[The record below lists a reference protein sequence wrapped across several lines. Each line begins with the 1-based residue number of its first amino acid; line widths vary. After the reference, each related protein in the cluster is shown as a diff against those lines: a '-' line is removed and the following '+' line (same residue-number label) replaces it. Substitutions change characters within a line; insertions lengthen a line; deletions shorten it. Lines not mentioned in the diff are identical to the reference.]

1 MRRRRF
7 ILGAGAVSLGLT
19 AGVAR
24 VVLGPSGDSGGADA
38 DDADGAGGGARAAAH
53 PTATVTRRDLEER
66 TRLTGRLGFGEVQ
79 VVSLSSGG
87 TVTALAARGSM
98 VDRGQTLV
106 EVDGA
111 PVPLL
116 FGARPLWR
124 ELGPGVEDGP
134 DVEQVEANLVALGFA
149 SPGALTVDQHWSS
162 ATTSAVKEW
171 QRSLGRTTTGVV
183 SPADVV
189 VLPAAVRVAGHPT
202 PVGAPAQG
210 PIVEV
215 TGTAR
220 LVTVDLEASRQ
231 RLVAVDQAVQVELPD
246 GTIIAGRVAAVGRVA
261 RRPDDDGPDGAGA
274 GQPVPSDEPTVDVS
288 IELDEPGAA
297 GVWDEVPVTVHV
309 VSSVVEDAL
318 AVPVVALL
326 ALSEGG
332 FAVERV
338 VSGGGTR
345 LVAVETG
352 AFADGW
358 VQVTS
363 GELAEGDD
371 VVVPE

>member
-1 MRRRRF
+1 
-7 ILGAGAVSLGLT
+7 
-19 AGVAR
+19 
-24 VVLGPSGDSGGADA
+24 VVLGQPGDRDGADA
-38 DDADGAGGGARAAAH
+38 EGAGGDPEATAH

-66 TRLTGRLGFGEVQ
+66 TRLTGRLGFGQAQE
-79 VVSLSSGG
+79 VSLSSGG
-87 TVTALAARGSM
+87 TITALPALGSV
-98 VDRGQTLV
+98 VDRGQTLI
-106 EVDGA
+106 EVDGV

-124 ELGPGVEDGP
+124 ELGPGVEDGL

-149 SPGALTVDQHWSS
+149 SPGALTVDQHWTS
-162 ATTSAVKEW
+162 ATTNAVKEW
-171 QRSLGRTTTGVV
+171 QRSLGRPTTGAV
-183 SPADVV
+183 SPADAV

-202 PVGAPAQG
+202 PVGGPAG
-210 PIVEV
+210 GAVIEV
-215 TGTAR
+215 SGTAR

-231 RLVAVDQAVQVELPD
+231 RLVTVDQAVQVELPD
-246 GTIIAGRVAAVGRVA
+246 GTIIPGQVAAVGRVA
-261 RRPDDDGPDGAGA
+261 RRPDDGGPDGAGA
-274 GQPVPSDEPTVDVS
+274 GEPVPSDEPTVDVS
-288 IELDEPGAA
+288 IELDDPGAA
-297 GVWDEVPVTVHV
+297 GAWDEVPVTVHV

-363 GELAEGDD
+363 EELAEGDD

>member
-1 MRRRRF
+1 MRRRSF
-7 ILGAGAVSLGLT
+7 ILGVGAISLGLT

-24 VVLGPSGDSGGADA
+24 VVLGQSGDSDGV
-38 DDADGAGGGARAAAH
+38 DADGAGGDPEATAH
-53 PTATVTRRDLEER
+53 PTATVARRDLEER
-66 TRLTGRLGFGEVQ
+66 TRLTGRLGYGEVQ
-79 VVSLSSGG
+79 EVSLSSGG
-87 TVTALAARGSM
+87 TITALPALGS
-98 VDRGQTLV
+98 VIDQGQTLI
-106 EVDGA
+106 EVDGVA
-111 PVPLL
+111 VPLL

-149 SPGALTVDQHWSS
+149 PPGALTVDQHWTS
-162 ATTSAVKEW
+162 ATTSAVNEW
-171 QRSLGRTTTGVV
+171 QRSLGRPTTGVV

-202 PVGAPAQG
+202 AVGAPAQG

-215 TGTAR
+215 SGNAR

-231 RLVAVDQAVQVELPD
+231 RLVTGDQAVQVELPD

-261 RRPDDDGPDGAGA
+261 RRPDDSGADGAGE
-274 GQPVPSDEPTVDVS
+274 PVPSGELTVDVS
-288 IELDEPGAA
+288 IELDDPGAA
-297 GVWDEVPVTVHV
+297 GAWDEVPVTVHV

-363 GELAEGDD
+363 EELTEGDD